1 MQNYIFF
8 LATDSPVLQW
18 SKKLKLNNFSQK
30 TQTWEYSAHKI
41 NIQIEL

>member
-18 SKKLKLNNFSQK
+18 SKKLNNFSQK

-41 NIQIEL
+41 NIQIER